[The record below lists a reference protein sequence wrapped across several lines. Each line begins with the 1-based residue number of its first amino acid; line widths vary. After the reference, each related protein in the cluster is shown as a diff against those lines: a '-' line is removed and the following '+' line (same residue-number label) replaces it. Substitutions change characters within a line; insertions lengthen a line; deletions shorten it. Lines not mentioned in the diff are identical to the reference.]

1 MEDRYL
7 YKAKTTPKEKGEF
20 NNVWV
25 TGNLIVSNG
34 KYYIH
39 PVDNVVN
46 VKNEIGRIIVMHEV
60 IPDTICQCT
69 GLKDKDGK
77 LIRENDIVIDK
88 HGNFYKAFW
97 QNNYYQFSWI
107 CVKTDVF
114 LIGAKWDLWSFKSFE
129 IEVIG
134 NIFDN
139 PELLQ

>member
-39 PVDNVVN
+39 PVGNAVK

-69 GLKDKDGK
+69 GSKDKNGK
-77 LIRENDIVIDK
+77 LIWENDIVKTSGHIFVCYWDEYNFEWGLKSKTHTFGLGYIDK
-88 HGNFYKAFW
+88 W
-97 QNNYYQFSWI
+97 
-107 CVKTDVF
+107 
-114 LIGAKWDLWSFKSFE
+114 L

-139 PELLQ
+139 TELLGSEE

>member
-39 PVDNVVN
+39 PVGNVVN
-46 VKNEIGRIIVMHEV
+46 VKNETGRIIVMHEV
-60 IPDTICQCT
+60 IPDTICRCT
-69 GLKDKDGK
+69 GLKDMNGK
-77 LIRENDIVIDK
+77 LIWENDVANCLTEDCCGYIGWNEDEA
-88 HGNFYKAFW
+88 GFYF
-97 QNNYYQFSWI
+97 NVLFEDGGFEEENLYDYQ
-107 CVKTDVF
+107 D
-114 LIGAKWDLWSFKSFE
+114 G

-134 NIFDN
+134 NIFDS
-139 PELLQ
+139 ELLQ